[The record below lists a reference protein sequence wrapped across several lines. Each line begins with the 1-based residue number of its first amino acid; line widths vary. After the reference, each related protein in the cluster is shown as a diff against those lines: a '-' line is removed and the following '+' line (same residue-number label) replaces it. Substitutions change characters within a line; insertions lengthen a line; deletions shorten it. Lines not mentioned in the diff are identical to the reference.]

1 MSKPNEDL
9 WGEVDKYITA
19 TIPHNDAALE
29 SAIEANRAGGLPA
42 IDVSAPQG
50 KLLHLL
56 TMVTGAR
63 RVLEVGTLGGYSTIW
78 LARALPAD
86 GRIVTLEYAAKHAE
100 VARKNLYAAGVGGK
114 VEIRVGA
121 AVDSLQ
127 QLARE
132 GVAPFDLIFID
143 ADKKNNPVYVQ
154 WALKLARRGTII
166 IVDNVIRDGKVVD
179 AKSADADIQGT
190 RAMFEL
196 VGREPRLTAT
206 AIQTVGGKGYDGF
219 VIAVVTGD

>member
-29 SAIEANRAGGLPA
+29 AAIEANRAGGLPA

-100 VARKNLYAAGVGGK
+100 VARKNLDAAGVGGK

-121 AVDSLQ
+121 AVDSLE

>member
-29 SAIEANRAGGLPA
+29 AAIEANRAGGLPA

-78 LARALPAD
+78 MARALPAD

-100 VARKNLYAAGVGGK
+100 VARKNLDAAGVGGK

-121 AVDSLQ
+121 AVDSLE

>member
-1 MSKPNEDL
+1 MSKANEEL

-19 TIPHNDAALE
+19 TIPHNDAALDA
-29 SAIEANRAGGLPA
+29 AIEANHTAGLPM

-86 GRIVTLEYAAKHAE
+86 GRVVTLEYAAKHAE
-100 VARKNLYAAGVGGK
+100 VARKNLDAAGVGGK

-121 AVDSLQ
+121 AADSLE

-154 WALKLARRGTII
+154 WAMKLARRGTVI

-196 VGREPRLTAT
+196 VGKEPRLTAT

-219 VIAVVTGD
+219 VIAVVTA

>member
-1 MSKPNEDL
+1 MSKANEEL

-19 TIPHNDAALE
+19 TIPHNDAALDA
-29 SAIEANRAGGLPA
+29 AIEANHTAGLPM

-63 RVLEVGTLGGYSTIW
+63 RVLEVGTLGGYSMIW

-86 GRIVTLEYAAKHAE
+86 GRVVTLEYAAKHAE
-100 VARKNLYAAGVGGK
+100 VARKNLDAAGVGGK

-121 AVDSLQ
+121 AADSLE

-154 WALKLARRGTII
+154 WAMKLARRGTVI

-179 AKSADADIQGT
+179 AKSDDADIQGT

-196 VGREPRLTAT
+196 VGKEPRLTAT

-219 VIAVVTGD
+219 VIAVVTA

>member
-1 MSKPNEDL
+1 
-9 WGEVDKYITA
+9 
-19 TIPHNDAALE
+19 
-29 SAIEANRAGGLPA
+29 
-42 IDVSAPQG
+42 
-50 KLLHLL
+50 
-56 TMVTGAR
+56 
-63 RVLEVGTLGGYSTIW
+63 
-78 LARALPAD
+78 
-86 GRIVTLEYAAKHAE
+86 
-100 VARKNLYAAGVGGK
+100 

-121 AVDSLQ
+121 AEDSLE

-154 WALKLARRGTII
+154 WAMKLARRGTVI

-196 VGREPRLTAT
+196 VGKEPRLTAT

-219 VIAVVTGD
+219 VIAVVTA

>member
-1 MSKPNEDL
+1 MSKAKEEM
-9 WGEVDKYITA
+9 WGEVDGYITA
-19 TIPHNDAALE
+19 TIPHNDSALKA
-29 SAIEANRAGGLPA
+29 AIEANHAAGLPA

-56 TMVTGAR
+56 ALITGAR
-63 RVLEVGTLGGYSTIW
+63 RVLEIGTLGGYSTIW
-78 LARALPAD
+78 LARALAAD
-86 GRIVTLEYAAKHAE
+86 GTVVTLEFSPKHAE
-100 VARKNLYAAGVGGK
+100 VARKNLDAAGVGSK

-121 AVDSLQ
+121 AADSLE
-127 QLARE
+127 QLVRD
-132 GVAPFDLIFID
+132 GQGPFDLIFID

-154 WALKLARRGTII
+154 WALKLARRGTVIV
-166 IVDNVIRDGKVVD
+166 VDNVIRDGKVVEEN
-179 AKSADADIQGT
+179 SGNADIEGT

-196 VGREPRLTAT
+196 VGREPRVTAT

>member
-1 MSKPNEDL
+1 MSKANEEL

-19 TIPHNDAALE
+19 TIPHNDAALDA
-29 SAIEANRAGGLPA
+29 AIEANHTAGLPM

-86 GRIVTLEYAAKHAE
+86 GRVVTLEYAAKHAE
-100 VARKNLYAAGVGGK
+100 VARKNLDAAGVGGK

-121 AVDSLQ
+121 AADSLE

-154 WALKLARRGTII
+154 WAMKLARRGTVI

-179 AKSADADIQGT
+179 AKSDDADIQGT

-196 VGREPRLTAT
+196 VGKEPRLTAT

-219 VIAVVTGD
+219 VIAVVTA

>member
-1 MSKPNEDL
+1 MSKPNEEL

-29 SAIEANRAGGLPA
+29 AAIEANRAGGLPA

-100 VARKNLYAAGVGGK
+100 VARKNLDAAGVGGK

-121 AVDSLQ
+121 AVDSLE

-219 VIAVVTGD
+219 VIAVVNA

>member
-1 MSKPNEDL
+1 MSKANEEL

-19 TIPHNDAALE
+19 TIPHNDAALDA
-29 SAIEANRAGGLPA
+29 AIEANHTAGLPM

-86 GRIVTLEYAAKHAE
+86 GRVVTLEYAAKHAE
-100 VARKNLYAAGVGGK
+100 VARKNLDAAGVGGK

-121 AVDSLQ
+121 AADSLE

-132 GVAPFDLIFID
+132 DVAPFDLIFID

-154 WALKLARRGTII
+154 WAMKLARRGTVI

-196 VGREPRLTAT
+196 MGKEPRLTAT

-219 VIAVVTGD
+219 VIAVVTA

>member
-1 MSKPNEDL
+1 MSKPNEEL

-78 LARALPAD
+78 MARALPAD

-100 VARKNLYAAGVGGK
+100 VARKNLDAAGVGGK

-121 AVDSLQ
+121 AADSLE

-154 WALKLARRGTII
+154 WALKLARRGTVI
-166 IVDNVIRDGKVVD
+166 IVDNVIRDGKVIEEN
-179 AKSADADIQGT
+179 SGNPDIEGT

-219 VIAVVTGD
+219 VIAVVAGD

>member
-1 MSKPNEDL
+1 
-9 WGEVDKYITA
+9 
-19 TIPHNDAALE
+19 PHNDAALE
-29 SAIEANRAGGLPA
+29 AAIEANRAGGLPA

-78 LARALPAD
+78 MARALPAD

-100 VARKNLYAAGVGGK
+100 VARKNLDAAGVGGK

-121 AVDSLQ
+121 AVDSLE

>member
-1 MSKPNEDL
+1 MSKPNEEL

-100 VARKNLYAAGVGGK
+100 VARKNLDAAGVGGK

-121 AVDSLQ
+121 AADSLQ

-154 WALKLARRGTII
+154 WALKLARRGTVI

-219 VIAVVTGD
+219 VIAVVNA

>member
-1 MSKPNEDL
+1 MSKGNEEL
-9 WGEVDKYITA
+9 WGEVDRYITA
-19 TIPHNDAALE
+19 TIPHNDAALDA
-29 SAIEANRAGGLPA
+29 AIAANHAAGLPT

-86 GRIVTLEYAAKHAE
+86 GRVVTLEYAAKHAE
-100 VARKNLYAAGVGGK
+100 VARKNLDAAGVGSK

-121 AVDSLQ
+121 AADSLE

-143 ADKKNNPVYVQ
+143 ADKKSNPVYVQ
-154 WALKLARRGTII
+154 SALKLARRGTVI
-166 IVDNVIRDGKVVD
+166 IVDNVIREGKVVD
-179 AKSADADIQGT
+179 ANSDDADIQGT

-196 VGREPRLTAT
+196 VGKEPRLTAT

-219 VIAVVTGD
+219 VIAVVTG

>member
-1 MSKPNEDL
+1 MSKANEEL

-19 TIPHNDAALE
+19 TIPHNDAALDA
-29 SAIEANRAGGLPA
+29 AIEANHTAGLPM

-86 GRIVTLEYAAKHAE
+86 GRVVTLEYAAKHAE
-100 VARKNLYAAGVGGK
+100 VARKNLDAAGVGGK

-121 AVDSLQ
+121 AADSLE

-132 GVAPFDLIFID
+132 DVAPFDLIFID

-154 WALKLARRGTII
+154 WAMKLARRGTVI

-196 VGREPRLTAT
+196 VGKEPRLTAT

-219 VIAVVTGD
+219 VIAVVTA